1 MPIWLDMEENLSKL
15 YFGNKILQYKKSAHY
30 KIGIDSTNFVAI
42 KKRSISN
49 NAIIK
54 VIDID
59 N

>member
-1 MPIWLDMEENLSKL
+1 MEENLSKL

-30 KIGIDSTNFVAI
+30 KIGIDSTNFVPI